1 MSDNFQDVALDTA
14 QPHTESAKSAESE
27 ASQATALESTIN
39 QPTDDSSET
48 LMMTAVRAAIDR
60 KGGNV
65 VALHVSEVSFI
76 TDYFVIVT
84 GFSRVQV
91 RAIAQSIDAEIEDTL
106 GRLPL
111 HKEGMNDGS
120 WVLLDYGELI
130 VHVLLPDEREFY
142 NLEAFWGHADRVE
155 IPAELFEASS
165 R

>member
-1 MSDNFQDVALDTA
+1 MSDNFQGVALDTI
-14 QPHTESAKSAESE
+14 QPDSDTDPETVSSHP
-27 ASQATALESTIN
+27 ATARPI
-39 QPTDDSSET
+39 DDAASHE
-48 LMMTAVRAAIDR
+48 LMMAAVRAAIDR
-60 KGGNV
+60 KGANV
-65 VALHVSEVSFI
+65 VALHVAEVSFI
-76 TDYFVIVT
+76 ADYFVFVT

-91 RAIAQSIDAEIEDTL
+91 RAIAQSIDGELEDAI

-111 HKEGMNDGS
+111 RKEGMSDGS

-155 IPAELFEASS
+155 IPAEFFETV